1 GRHQPVRAMALFDLA
16 GVAERSVARRRAAL
30 DRPADLHRPARLL
43 RGRLSHLPATRRC
56 AMSERHEPHRVD
68 APALHKLAG
77 IFLLIFV
84 LILWLMHVLWRHVHP
99 GALTTRPLVI
109 PPQPR
114 LQVTAPEDRHAQYAA
129 QARQLNSY

>member
-1 GRHQPVRAMALFDLA
+1 
-16 GVAERSVARRRAAL
+16 
-30 DRPADLHRPARLL
+30 
-43 RGRLSHLPATRRC
+43 
-56 AMSERHEPHRVD
+56 MSERHEPHRVD

-99 GALTTRPLVI
+99 GALTTRPSVI

-129 QARQLNSY
+129 QARQLNSYGWADPAHRMAHIPIERAMSLLAAQSKQGGGGNLP